1 MKKRYFLVAGVIL
14 PMLLFLLFFVCIFT
28 VQQEES
34 GEEGEG
40 GQGNGGGAYGNVGVA
55 NVSAECER
63 YRPLVE
69 KYAKSEGLEEFVEI
83 IMCIMMQ
90 ESGGRVPDVMQ
101 CSECPFNMKYPQRPQ
116 SITDP
121 EYSIQVGIKN
131 FKFCLQNAGCT
142 SIADMDGVKLAL
154 QDYNF
159 GNGYASWARANY
171 GGYTQA
177 NASEFSNI
185 QAARHGWN
193 GYGDPYYVDHVLC
206 YYTYA
211 SVGESASWDG
221 IENEEAILQLE
232 GLQQSWPDMDE
243 RRKSIIAKGASLIGK
258 VTYSM
263 GAGRDDP
270 SDHPTVKD
278 CSSFVAW
285 AYQKA
290 GFTDVPYWSATGT
303 FIGSA
308 NFQQISQSELLPGD
322 VGLINT
328 IAFGGSN
335 HIGIYVGRDVNNM
348 PMWLH
353 CTSHASPGCVTV
365 TDGPR
370 ISYYTSFTIFYR
382 YVGFKD

>member
-1 MKKRYFLVAGVIL
+1 MKKRYFLVAGATL

-40 GQGNGGGAYGNVGVA
+40 GQGNGGGAYGNVGA
-55 NVSAECER
+55 ASVSEECER

-69 KYAKSEGLEEFVEI
+69 KYTEEEGIGEFVEI
-83 IMCIMMQ
+83 ILCIMMQ

-101 CSECPFNMKYPQRPQ
+101 CSECPFNTKYPQRPQ
-116 SITDP
+116 AITDP

-131 FKFCLQNAGCT
+131 FKFCLQNAECT
-142 SIADMDGVKLAL
+142 SVADIDGVKLAL

-159 GNGYASWARANY
+159 GNGYAVWAKENY
-171 GGYTQA
+171 GGYTKA
-177 NASEFSNI
+177 NAQEFSNI
-185 QAARHGWN
+185 WAAKYGWN
-193 GYGDPYYVDHVLC
+193 GYGDPEYVDHVLR
-206 YYTYA
+206 YYEY
-211 SVGESASWDG
+211 SSGDVNFSKDG
-221 IENEEAILQLE
+221 ITNQEAILQLE
-232 GLQQSWPDMDE
+232 ELMQSWPEMDG
-243 RRKSIIAKGASLIGK
+243 RRKNVISKGAALIGK

-285 AYQKA
+285 SFQKA
-290 GFTDVPYWSATGT
+290 GFADVPYWSATGT
-303 FIGSA
+303 FISSTS
-308 NFQQISQSELLPGD
+308 FRQIPQSDLLPGD

-328 IAFGGSN
+328 IAAGGSN
-335 HIGIYVGRDVNNM
+335 HIGIYVGRDADNM